1 MMSSRQLIF
10 VALIAAAC
18 SGGDDKPARAIAP
31 EMKSVAA
38 SPGAPADSIR
48 PPVNPCGHTGL
59 WAECSLERRLKQSGF
74 VVKKLDEK
82 PARAG
87 FAIKPVVYSLG
98 ASRLE
103 VFFYDDE
110 KSAGKDLSQLDT
122 VTVAPKGS
130 QVAWPSTPTLIRSA
144 NLTAVLLTQNQRQA
158 ERVVLA
164 ITAGPPQ
171 PGSPR

>member
-1 MMSSRQLIF
+1 MMNLRQLIF

-18 SGGDDKPARAIAP
+18 SGRDDKSESAIAS
-31 EMKSVAA
+31 ETKSVAA
-38 SPGAPADSIR
+38 SQGALADSIR
-48 PPVNPCGHTGL
+48 APVNPCGHTGL
-59 WAECSLERRLKQSGF
+59 WSECSLERRLKQSGF
-74 VVKKLDEK
+74 VVKKLGEK
-82 PARAG
+82 PQRAG

-110 KSAGKDLSQLDT
+110 KSAGRDLAQLDT
-122 VTVAPKGS
+122 VIVAPKGS
-130 QVAWPSTPTLIRSA
+130 QVAWPSTPTFIRSA
-144 NLTAVLLTQNQRQA
+144 NIAAVLLTQNQRQA

>member
-38 SPGAPADSIR
+38 SPGAPADSIS

-98 ASRLE
+98 ASR
-103 VFFYDDE
+103 
-110 KSAGKDLSQLDT
+110 
-122 VTVAPKGS
+122 
-130 QVAWPSTPTLIRSA
+130 
-144 NLTAVLLTQNQRQA
+144 
-158 ERVVLA
+158 
-164 ITAGPPQ
+164 
-171 PGSPR
+171 

>member
-1 MMSSRQLIF
+1 MKASLLFLIVTVSACSSRND
-10 VALIAAAC
+10 A
-18 SGGDDKPARAIAP
+18 STDT
-31 EMKSVAA
+31 AA
-38 SPGAPADSIR
+38 SPSVVAAASPMPDSSAQV
-48 PPVNPCGHTGL
+48 VNPCAHNGL
-59 WAECSLERRLKQSGF
+59 WAACSLERRLKQSGF
-74 VVKKLDEK
+74 VVKKLDES

-87 FAIKPVVYSLG
+87 FSIKPVVYSLG

-110 KSAGKDLSQLDT
+110 KAAGKEMLGLDT
-122 VTVAPKGS
+122 IAVAPRGS
-130 QVAWPSTPTLIRSA
+130 QPAWPLTPMLIRSA
-144 NLTAVLLTQNQRQA
+144 NLAAVLLTENQRQA

>member
-1 MMSSRQLIF
+1 
-10 VALIAAAC
+10 
-18 SGGDDKPARAIAP
+18 
-31 EMKSVAA
+31 
-38 SPGAPADSIR
+38 
-48 PPVNPCGHTGL
+48 
-59 WAECSLERRLKQSGF
+59 
-74 VVKKLDEK
+74 VVRKLDET

-87 FAIKPVVYSLG
+87 FNIKPTVYSLG

-110 KSAGKDLSQLDT
+110 KSAAKDIMQLDT
-122 VTVAPKGS
+122 VIVAPRGAPA
-130 QVAWPSTPTLIRSA
+130 AWPSTPTFIRSA
-144 NLTAVLLTQNQRQA
+144 NVVAVLLTQNQRQA